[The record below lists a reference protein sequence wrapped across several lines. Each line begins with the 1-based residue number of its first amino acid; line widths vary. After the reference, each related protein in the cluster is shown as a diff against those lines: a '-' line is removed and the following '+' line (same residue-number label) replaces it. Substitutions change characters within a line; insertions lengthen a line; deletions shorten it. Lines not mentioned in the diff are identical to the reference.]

1 MPNYQ
6 NQQVKKVDNEPVKQV
21 IRSKEEID
29 FKRAQ
34 NKERLN
40 DCQRRVYD
48 RAQAYKARYGEDDFR
63 TEILVNFLVV
73 SEFLEDIIEMQ
84 ETFQDVEILFND
96 AMMIMDDNL
105 LFSEQ
110 MTQQQ
115 LSTNYGFFARMKQRR
130 LIKKAQRNNANRI
143 KAMIFRI
150 NSTMNTSISMS
161 TEMKKAMLSMRSS
174 FENAKKLNEK
184 LDKKGKGIGR
194 SESNEAILNK
204 YAKRFNDEEN
214 ISNEPVNNTK
224 PSSTNSG
231 SDSNIDDI
239 A

>member
-21 IRSKEEID
+21 TRSKEEIE
-29 FKRAQ
+29 FRRAQ

-40 DCQRRVYD
+40 DCEKRVYE
-48 RAQAYKARYGEDDFR
+48 RAQAYKARYGEDDYR
-63 TEILVNFLVV
+63 TELMVNFLVV
-73 SEFLEDIIEMQ
+73 SEIFEDIIEMQ

-115 LSTNYGFFARMKQRR
+115 LKTNYGFFARMKQRR
-130 LIKKAQRNNANRI
+130 QIKKAQRNNVNRI
-143 KAMIFRI
+143 KSLIFRI
-150 NSTMNTSISMS
+150 NSTIETSTVMS
-161 TEMKKAMLSMRSS
+161 TEMRKAMLSMRGS
-174 FENAKKLNEK
+174 FENAKKLNAK
-184 LDKKGKGIGR
+184 LDQKGKGLGR
-194 SESNEAILNK
+194 SESNGAVLDK
-204 YAKRFNDEEN
+204 FAKRFNDTDN
-214 ISNEPVNNTK
+214 MNNEPVSDTT
-224 PSSTNSG
+224 STSTNTGSG
-231 SDSNIDDI
+231 SNIDDI